1 VKVLFTSPALFGEE
15 GVYGGGERYALG
27 LARAAAAELGGAT
40 LYAAGARSAEY
51 REGRLRIVVRTPRF
65 FVRGQSSNPFP
76 RGLWPEVAAADV
88 VHCFQQHITLTSVA
102 LLMSRSRGIP
112 VFATD
117 FGGGGWD
124 ISSYVDTAGWF
135 TGLLHLSAFAAKVA
149 GREADARD
157 SVLYGGVDITDAQR
171 RRPSPA
177 PGVTGTVLFVGRL
190 FPHKGPDVLLEA
202 AEPAWDVVICGH
214 AHDDHYLADLRT
226 LAQGK
231 RVTLLLSA
239 SDEELDAQYSRAA
252 VVVVPSVG
260 KDRYGGTTRVPE
272 LLGLVALEAAA
283 HGVPVVAS
291 AIASLPEIVE
301 DGATGVLVPPGDA
314 GALRQAV
321 ASLLQD
327 PVRRAVL
334 AGKARQRV
342 VERFSWKAAAQT
354 AIGAYRR
361 AIALSAGAP

>member
-1 VKVLFTSPALFGEE
+1 MRVLFTSPALFGEE

-27 LARAAAAELGGAT
+27 LARAVARELGGAT
-40 LYAAGARSAEY
+40 LYAAGAQTREL
-51 REGRLRIVVRTPRF
+51 REGQLRIAVRQPRF
-65 FVRGQSSNPFP
+65 FVRGQPSNPFP
-76 RGLWPEVAAADV
+76 RGLWPEIAEADV
-88 VHCFQQHITLTSVA
+88 VHCFQQHIALTSVA
-102 LLMSRSRGIP
+102 LLMARARGIP

-117 FGGGGWD
+117 LGGGGWD
-124 ISSYVDTAGWF
+124 ISSYVDTSRWF

-157 SVLYGGVDITDAQR
+157 AVLLGGIDATYAQTR
-171 RRPSPA
+171 RRSPA
-177 PGVTGTVLFVGRL
+177 PGVTGTVLFVGRF

-202 AEPAWDVVICGH
+202 ADPSWDVVICGR
-214 AHDDHYLADLRT
+214 AQDDRYLADLRG

-231 RVTLLLSA
+231 RVTFVMSA

-260 KDRYGGTTRVPE
+260 KDRYGGTTNVPE

-291 AIASLPEIVE
+291 DVASLPEIVE
-301 DGATGVLVPPGDA
+301 HGATGLLVPPGDA
-314 GALRQAV
+314 GALRDAV
-321 ASLLQD
+321 GSLLKD
-327 PVRRAVL
+327 PVRRAVMG
-334 AGKARQRV
+334 GKARQRV
-342 VERFSWKAAAQT
+342 VERFSWKTAGEA

-361 AIALSAGAP
+361 AITLAGAP

>member
-1 VKVLFTSPALFGEE
+1 MKLLFTSPALFGDE

-65 FVRGQSSNPFP
+65 FVRGQRQNPFP

-88 VHCFQQHITLTSVA
+88 VHCFQQHIALTSVA
-102 LLMSRSRGIP
+102 LLMARGRGIP

-117 FGGGGWD
+117 LGGGGWD
-124 ISSYVDTAGWF
+124 ISSYVDTSRWF

-157 SVLYGGVDITDAQR
+157 AVLYGGLDVSTAQR
-171 RRPSPA
+171 RRASPA
-177 PGVTGTVLFVGRL
+177 PSLTGTVLFVGRL
-190 FPHKGPDVLLEA
+190 FPHKGPDVLIEA
-202 AEPAWDVVICGH
+202 AEPSWDVVICGR
-214 AHDDHYLADLRT
+214 AHDERYLADLRA
-226 LAQGK
+226 LAVGK
-231 RVTLLLSA
+231 RVTFLMSA
-239 SDEELDAQYSRAA
+239 SDEELESQYSRAA

-260 KDRYGGTTRVPE
+260 KDRYGGTTSVPE

-301 DGATGVLVPPGDA
+301 DGATGVLVPPGDV
-314 GALRQAV
+314 GALRAAV
-321 ASLLQD
+321 GALLKD

-354 AIGAYRR
+354 AIGAYRKAWGR
-361 AIALSAGAP
+361 LGE